1 MLKPAAVVVVKK
13 VEKFFMRKKTQGG
26 RHHFHYECSV
36 RVLRNDRREY
46 TSTAA
51 EPDDD
56 VEDKMIIMIM
66 AKAVQ

>member
-1 MLKPAAVVVVKK
+1 
-13 VEKFFMRKKTQGG
+13 MRKKTQGG